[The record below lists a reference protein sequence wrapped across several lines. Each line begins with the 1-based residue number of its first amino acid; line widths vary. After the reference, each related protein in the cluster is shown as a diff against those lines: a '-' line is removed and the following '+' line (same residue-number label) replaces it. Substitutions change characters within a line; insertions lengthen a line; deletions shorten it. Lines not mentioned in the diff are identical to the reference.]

1 MIDPAKCRVCI
12 DQPHPLFATH
22 GGIHF
27 SGWCFDEAAQAA
39 PLVRLTV
46 DDQSYLCS
54 SRIPRPDVGALF
66 PDFPQAADC
75 GFALKSWMPP
85 GYRKAYL
92 EISPD
97 GTEWSRITSLPL
109 CSEIAPLIV
118 RLDFPVTDTVDEN
131 PVTISG
137 WALHPQEA
145 IEQLFLQVGGS
156 SFACSYGKPRLDV
169 AAIFPELPNSKQSG
183 FHCQVRIPSDNAPLK
198 IKARLKSGRI
208 VVHALDKQITV
219 RNRPATAFLRALDER
234 RASLLAFPVHDKPKV
249 SILIPVYNQIEVTL
263 ACLKSIA
270 SHTADSSYEIIIVDD
285 NSSEPTARCLQS
297 VKGVRV
303 IRHESNQGFLYSCNE
318 AAAAARGE
326 YLLFL
331 NNDTEVTPDWLPAL
345 LRVFERRAEAG
356 LVGAKLVYPDGRLQ
370 EAGGII
376 WRDASGVNYGKGDHA
391 DKPEYNYVREVDYC
405 SGACILIPKDLFH
418 ELEGFDPI
426 YAPAYYEDTDLA
438 FKVRAAGR
446 KVYYQPLAR
455 IIHHEGQT
463 SGTSTDSGVKSFQL
477 VNQTKF
483 RTKWARTL
491 SQQFEGHAEDLAEA
505 KERTVARRAFVV
517 DARVLCP
524 DQDSGSVRMLKVLTI
539 LQDLG
544 FHVTFAPYNAQHLS
558 PYTER
563 MQDLGIECLYDPFFV
578 NFEAFFA
585 QRKQTLDVIILSRA
599 ETAAKVLPICRT
611 YAPSTPIIFDTV
623 DLHFVRRQREAEL
636 TGDKAVHEVAGE
648 TQLMEL
654 KLAAECD
661 AVLVVSPDEKEI
673 LAEKLPRQRIEIVSN
688 IHETQATI
696 PPYETRRDFL
706 FIGGFE
712 HTPNVD
718 AMLWFVSQIMPR
730 IRARLPG
737 VRLHM
742 IGSKMPEAVRALAS
756 DDVLAHGYVENVDSF
771 FESCLLSVAPL
782 RWGAGVKGKINQSM
796 SFGVPVVSTTIGVE
810 GMHLTHGENVLVA
823 DTAPDFADEV
833 VRLHGDARLWERL
846 SKNGIEN
853 VEEYFSLAAARHNL
867 DGLLVE
873 LGVLGRAP
881 KSRSSQPK
889 AIA

>member
-1 MIDPAKCRVCI
+1 MIEPRTCRLCI
-12 DQPHPLFATH
+12 DQPNPLFATH
-22 GGIHF
+22 GGIHI
-27 SGWCFDEAAQAA
+27 SGWCFDQVTPVA
-39 PLVRLTV
+39 PLVRLTI
-46 DDQSYLCS
+46 DQRSYLCA
-54 SRIPRPDVGALF
+54 SRLPRPDVGATF
-66 PDFPQAADC
+66 PDFPQAAEC
-75 GFALKSWMPP
+75 GFSLTSWMPP
-85 GYRKAYL
+85 GYRQAHL
-92 EISPD
+92 EVSSD
-97 GTEWSRITSLPL
+97 GADWSRITSLPF
-109 CSEIAPLIV
+109 CAEMAPLIARV
-118 RLDFPVTDTVDEN
+118 DFPVSDLVEEN

-145 IEQLFLQVGGS
+145 IQQLFLQAGGS
-156 SFACSYGKPRLDV
+156 SYPCYYGKPRLDV
-169 AAIFPELPNSKQSG
+169 ASNLPELPQSDRSG
-183 FHCQVRIPSDNAPLK
+183 FYCQVTIPADNAELRL
-198 IKARLKSGRI
+198 KARLKSGRI
-208 VVHALDKQITV
+208 VVHTLEKRIAVK
-219 RNRPATAFLRALDER
+219 NRPGTALLQSLNER
-234 RASLLAFPVHDKPKV
+234 RAALLSLPIGERPKV
-249 SILIPVYNQIEVTL
+249 SILIPVYDQIDVTL

-270 SHTADSSYEIIIVDD
+270 SHTTGCSYEVLVVDD
-285 NSSEPTARCLQS
+285 NSSESTARCLQS

-303 IRHESNQGFLYSCNE
+303 IRHDSNQGFLRSCNE

-331 NNDTEVTPDWLPAL
+331 NNDTEVTDGWLSAMA
-345 LRVFERRAEAG
+345 RVFEQRPDAG

-370 EAGGII
+370 EAGAII

-391 DKPEYNYVREVDYC
+391 DKPEYNYLREVDYC
-405 SGACILIPKDLFH
+405 SGACILISKNLFH
-418 ELEGFDPI
+418 KLGGFDRI

-446 KVYYQPLAR
+446 TVCYQPLAK

-463 SGTSTDSGVKSFQL
+463 SGTSTESGVKSYQPI
-477 VNQTKF
+477 NQKKF
-483 RTKWARTL
+483 RSKWRVALREQL
-491 SQQFEGHAEDLAEA
+491 EGRKEDLAKA
-505 KERTVARRAFVV
+505 KERGVTKRAFVV

-524 DQDSGSVRMLKVLTI
+524 DQDSGSMRMLKLLTI

-544 FHVTFAPYNAQHLS
+544 FHVTFAPYNGQHVS

-578 NFEAFFA
+578 NFDAFFTQQEQA
-585 QRKQTLDVIILSRA
+585 FDLIILSRA

-611 YAPSTPIIFDTV
+611 HAPSTPIVFDTV

-636 TGDKAVHEVAGE
+636 TGDQATQDVAGE

-654 KLAAECD
+654 KVAAECD
-661 AVLVVSPDEKEI
+661 AVLVVSPYEKEI
-673 LAEKLPRQRIEIVSN
+673 LAEKLPAQRIEIVSN
-688 IHETQATI
+688 IHGTRAEV

-718 AMLWFVSQIMPR
+718 AMLWFVNQIMPQ
-730 IRARLPG
+730 IRVRLPG

-742 IGSKMPEAVRALAS
+742 IGSKMPEAVRSLAG
-756 DDVLAHGYVENVDSF
+756 DEVLAHGYVENVDSF

-823 DTAPDFADEV
+823 DTAADFAQEV
-833 VRLHGDARLWERL
+833 VRLYRDARLWERL
-846 SKNGIEN
+846 SQNGIEN
-853 VEEYFSLAAARHNL
+853 VEQYFSLGAARRNL
-867 DGLLVE
+867 EGLLIE
-873 LGVLGRAP
+873 LGVLEEAANLP
-881 KSRSSQPK
+881 TKKP
-889 AIA
+889 A